1 MAEKSRPWREA
12 WRDRVRGGAAV
23 WQVAFRADP
32 RALTVTIAMAAMTA
46 VTAPLFAMALR
57 SLTDGVVSGTTR
69 PVVVAVLL
77 YAAQLTA
84 GQLAAHLNFP
94 ARMRVMERSS
104 HAIDQELMRLAGGA
118 PGLEHMERPD
128 YADRIELL
136 RGSRRQLGQVSD
148 AIVWNLQTIL
158 QLLTTTVVLAG
169 AHPLLMLL
177 PLFALPALVISQR
190 TVWSLEELQQRL
202 AERARTRI
210 HLFKTAL
217 SPVAAKEVRV
227 FGMQGALLDRYD
239 ALWRSTER
247 EVVRVN
253 ASFQAKNIA
262 AWMVFA
268 CGYIGAISLVARDAV
283 EGRAS
288 AGDVVLAITLASQIR
303 QQMTSVYQMIQ
314 WATQVLVGCERF
326 GWLRS
331 HAIEAAEAATPADPR
346 PVPARL
352 VDGITFDRVTFGYP
366 STEADVLRDVSI
378 HLPAGSTIAVV
389 GDNGAGKSTLVKLL
403 ARFYDP
409 SEGCILVDGV
419 DLRDL
424 DVDEWRARL
433 SAGFQDFARFELAV
447 REVVGIGD
455 LDMLDDVAAVTGAL
469 DRASANDVTSD
480 LPDGLDTLVG
490 KSFEGGHDLSGG
502 QWQKLALGRAMM
514 REAPLLLLLDEPTA
528 ALDAQTEHR
537 LFERYA
543 GAARRAAG
551 ATGAITLLVS
561 HRFSTVRMA
570 DLILVV
576 DGNGIAEAGS
586 HEELMGLHG
595 VYAELYELQARAY
608 R

>member
-1 MAEKSRPWREA
+1 MAEKNRPWREA

-23 WQVAFRADP
+23 WHVAFRADP
-32 RALTVTIAMAAMTA
+32 RALSVTVGMAALTA
-46 VTAPLFAMALR
+46 VSAPLFAMALR
-57 SLTDGVVSGTTR
+57 SLTDGVATGTTR
-69 PVVVAVLL
+69 PVVIGVSLYVL
-77 YAAQLTA
+77 QLAT
-84 GQLAAHLNFP
+84 GQLAAHVNFP
-94 ARMRVMERSS
+94 ARMRVMERAS

-128 YADRIELL
+128 YADRVELL
-136 RGSRRQLGQVSD
+136 RNSRRQLGQVSD
-148 AIVWNLQTIL
+148 AIVWNIQTIL
-158 QLLTTTVVLAG
+158 QLVTTTAVLAG

-177 PLFALPALVISQR
+177 PLFALPALVVSQR
-190 TVWSLEELQQRL
+190 TVWSLEELQERL

-227 FGMQGALLDRYD
+227 FGMQDTLIARYD
-239 ALWRSTER
+239 EIWRSTDR
-247 EVVRVN
+247 EILRVN
-253 ASFQAKNIA
+253 STFQAKNVA
-262 AWMVFA
+262 AWLVFA
-268 CGYIGAISLVARDAV
+268 CGYVGAIALVARDAV

-326 GWLRS
+326 GWLRA
-331 HAIEAAEAATPADPR
+331 HAIDAAAAARPAEPK

-352 VDGITFDRVTFGYP
+352 VDGITFDAVSFRYP
-366 STEADVLRDVSI
+366 GTETDILRDVSV
-378 HLPAGSTIAVV
+378 HLPSGSTVAVV

-403 ARFYDP
+403 SRFYDP
-409 SEGCILVDGV
+409 AEGRILVDGV

-424 DVDEWRARL
+424 DVDEWRSRL
-433 SAGFQDFARFELAV
+433 SAGYQDFARFELAV
-447 REVVGIGD
+447 REVVGVGD
-455 LDMLDDVAAVTGAL
+455 LEMLDDVGAVGDAL
-469 DRASANDVTSD
+469 ERASATDVAAD

-528 ALDAQTEHR
+528 ALDAQTEHS

-576 DGNGIAEAGS
+576 DGNGIREAGA
-586 HEELMGLHG
+586 HDELIRRNGL
-595 VYAELYELQARAY
+595 YAELYELQARAY